1 MNRSNPGPQWVPL
14 QSVTILPQASYTV
27 YSISHCEV
35 PSAMQDWVFASFARD
50 LHKLMLLGKNGYIR
64 YQGALRYCC
73 HTKSVKL
80 VSALGQ
86 GFGCKRGDQLN
97 LKQLKC
103 LGNKTWIEILLAKKN
118 ARDFSS
124 AKSLQLRP
132 RCGFNISGPWHAW
145 LPDISRAQRF
155 GLWHRSRWEML
166 VLRRMFGDGQSYFSM
181 VKIQNHPSNSQ
192 WNLELDVSGDCF
204 LKEDVSGLGNLMY
217 QHFPNSG
224 ICWRNFQWTQMFLL
238 AQTLISRWLHP
249 GTFNLDT
256 QNDQFPRKWRSI
268 FPKAHHI
275 MGALKP
281 PLGFSLIVPASFS
294 VPFLMWL
301 VILSRAQPDSE
312 HAISSGFCVKKTGF
326 SRQRIRCEEW
336 FFLGATDLSLRLL
349 AMYKLR

>member
-50 LHKLMLLGKNGYIR
+50 LHKLMLLGKSGYIR

-145 LPDISRAQRF
+145 LPDISRASGNRCRNAQ
-155 GLWHRSRWEML
+155 
-166 VLRRMFGDGQSYFSM
+166 QT
-181 VKIQNHPSNSQ
+181 SN
-192 WNLELDVSGDCF
+192 
-204 LKEDVSGLGNLMY
+204 
-217 QHFPNSG
+217 
-224 ICWRNFQWTQMFLL
+224 
-238 AQTLISRWLHP
+238 
-249 GTFNLDT
+249 
-256 QNDQFPRKWRSI
+256 
-268 FPKAHHI
+268 
-275 MGALKP
+275 
-281 PLGFSLIVPASFS
+281 
-294 VPFLMWL
+294 
-301 VILSRAQPDSE
+301 
-312 HAISSGFCVKKTGF
+312 
-326 SRQRIRCEEW
+326 
-336 FFLGATDLSLRLL
+336 
-349 AMYKLR
+349 